1 MSKIIIQID
10 DSDVAIKRLSSI
22 LDMKICTPL
31 YRRRVHDFNFT
42 KCSGTFEIRIG
53 DFVCYFPQMMLK
65 LNKRL
70 FIAKIECISTKELS
84 LDKKKQSLKDV
95 SIDCYS
101 YAIQDRMQETAINI
115 YHAMDTNEKN
125 SKRGRLLKN
134 YLVDK
139 ELNTF
144 EAIFTHGNI
153 KLLKM
158 YLDFRISPQE
168 DLQFAIDLL
177 GKKADITKNYLEMK
191 AYLLQALNERKII
204 SKYDFSI
211 CFFTLHIADKSKQE
225 RKIL

>member
-10 DSDVAIKRLSSI
+10 DSDVAIKRLYSI

-53 DFVCYFPQMMLK
+53 DFVCYFPQMMTK

-70 FIAKIECISTKELS
+70 LIAKIEGISTKEPS
-84 LDKKKQSLKDV
+84 LDKKKQALKDV
-95 SIDCYS
+95 SIDFHSC
-101 YAIQDRMQETAINI
+101 AIQDRMQETAINI
-115 YHAMDTNEKN
+115 YQAMDTHEKN

-177 GKKADITKNYLEMK
+177 DKKADITKNYLEMK

-204 SKYDFSI
+204 SKYDFFI
-211 CFFTLHIADKSKQE
+211 
-225 RKIL
+225 

>member
-31 YRRRVHDFNFT
+31 YRRRVHDFT

-53 DFVCYFPQMMLK
+53 DFVCYFPQMMTK

-70 FIAKIECISTKELS
+70 LIAKIEGISTKEPS

-95 SIDCYS
+95 SIDFYS

-115 YHAMDTNEKN
+115 YQAMDTNEKN

-134 YLVDK
+134 NLVDK

-153 KLLKM
+153 KLVN
-158 YLDFRISPQE
+158 YS
-168 DLQFAIDLL
+168 AIKLP
-177 GKKADITKNYLEMK
+177 
-191 AYLLQALNERKII
+191 
-204 SKYDFSI
+204 SI
-211 CFFTLHIADKSKQE
+211 
-225 RKIL
+225 